1 MRDASCIFWGGMIK
15 EAINMMVNKI
25 NLTEPESAECM
36 REIMEGR
43 ATDAQIAAFLATL
56 RMKGET
62 VEEITGAARIMRAKA
77 LTIKAPEG
85 VLDTCG
91 TGGDMS
97 HTFNISTTTAF
108 VVAGAGV
115 PVAKHGNRS
124 VSSRS
129 GSADVLESLGVK
141 IDLLPEKVEK
151 CLFETGFGFLFAP
164 MFHPAMKYAVGP
176 RREMG
181 IRTIFNILGPI
192 TNPAKA
198 RRQILGVFTDRLT
211 EPLAMV
217 LGNLGAVDAM
227 VVHGE
232 DGLDEVSI
240 SGKTRVSR
248 FKDGEVR
255 NFSIKPEDFGIWRT
269 EIEQIRGGER
279 EENAVITLSVLRGE
293 KGARRDIVLMN
304 SAVALIAAGKTE
316 DFKAALERAED
327 SIDSGRAV
335 KILEEVKRVS
345 NAL

>member
-1 MRDASCIFWGGMIK
+1 MIK
-15 EAINMMVNKI
+15 EAINMLINNI
-25 NLTEPESAECM
+25 NLTEPETEGCM
-36 REIMEGR
+36 QEIMEGK
-43 ATDAQIAAFLATL
+43 ATDAQIGAFLTAL
-56 RMKGET
+56 RIKGET

-77 LTIKAPEG
+77 AAVKAPEG

-108 VVAGAGV
+108 VVSGAGV

-129 GSADVLESLGVK
+129 GSADVLEALGVR
-141 IDLLPEKVEK
+141 IDLPPEKVEK

-164 MFHPAMKYAVGP
+164 IFHPAMKYAIGP

-192 TNPAKA
+192 TNPAGAK
-198 RRQILGVFTDRLT
+198 RQILGVFADRLT
-211 EPLAMV
+211 ETLASV

-240 SGKTRVSR
+240 SGRTRVSR
-248 FKDGEVR
+248 YREGEVK
-255 NFSIKPEDFGIWRT
+255 NFHISPEDFGIWRDK
-269 EIEQIRGGER
+269 IDHIRGGSK
-279 EENAVITLSVLRGE
+279 EENAAITRSVLNGE
-293 KGARRDIVLMN
+293 NGARRDIVLMN
-304 SAVALIAAGKTE
+304 SAIALIVAGKTE
-316 DFKAALERAED
+316 DFLLAFSMAAD
-327 SIDSGRAV
+327 SVDSGKAL
-335 KILEEVKRVS
+335 KKLEEVRRVS
-345 NAL
+345 NSL